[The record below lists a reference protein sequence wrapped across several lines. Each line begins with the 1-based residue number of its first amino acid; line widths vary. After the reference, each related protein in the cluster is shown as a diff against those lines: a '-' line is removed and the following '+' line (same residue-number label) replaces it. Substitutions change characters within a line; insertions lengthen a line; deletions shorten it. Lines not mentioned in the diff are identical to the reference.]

1 MDVMELRATI
11 DSTTQKKDLQLLQEE
26 NRERMQDTCKKIELA
41 FENNNL
47 IEAKIMTVTL
57 RYWNRIEESII
68 RKLSEENTVIE

>member
-1 MDVMELRATI
+1 MELRATI